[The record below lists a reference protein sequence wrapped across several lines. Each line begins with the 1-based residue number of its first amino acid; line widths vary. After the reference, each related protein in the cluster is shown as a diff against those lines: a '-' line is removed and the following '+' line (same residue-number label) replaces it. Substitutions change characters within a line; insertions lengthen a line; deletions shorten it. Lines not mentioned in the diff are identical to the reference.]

1 MMRKWIIALA
11 LSRSVIKEEF
21 NTDLYY
27 QNPDYLEWSY
37 RDGKLL
43 D

>member
-1 MMRKWIIALA
+1 MDHC
-11 LSRSVIKEEF
+11 LSFEQVSDKISEF

-27 QNPDYLEWSY
+27 QNPAYLEWSY